1 MPGHYDKFDKKV
13 KSAKG
18 QPPKKKIKILLE
30 AAQIYPKGVWYNGGS
45 NVDSVEATSHHV
57 RSSLRGTHEI
67 TAWNG
72 AVVLEYYNDCKT
84 KVSWCWVH
92 KNYQVKLNMKKLA
105 LALAASIASAPAM
118 AGVYVNVES
127 NASYTGN
134 DYTSRTTDLHVGYEG
149 EVNDL
154 GYYVQ
159 GGPALVNG
167 DAVDGS
173 TDFSG
178 KGGVTI
184 AASEKLDLYGEV
196 SFITDEDTDNV
207 YGTKLGVKYNF

>member
-1 MPGHYDKFDKKV
+1 
-13 KSAKG
+13 
-18 QPPKKKIKILLE
+18 
-30 AAQIYPKGVWYNGGS
+30 
-45 NVDSVEATSHHV
+45 
-57 RSSLRGTHEI
+57 
-67 TAWNG
+67 
-72 AVVLEYYNDCKT
+72 
-84 KVSWCWVH
+84 
-92 KNYQVKLNMKKLA
+92 MKKLA

-149 EVNDL
+149 DVGDL
-154 GYYVQ
+154 GYYIQ

-178 KGGVTI
+178 KLGGTV
-184 AASEKLDLYGEV
+184 AASDKLDVYGEV
-196 SFITDEDTDNV
+196 SFITDEDADNA